1 MFTNWLKFAVFSCGL
16 VGALMLVLAVLAFLR
31 GRHKITN
38 MAGILVIITVLLG
51 VTIALSIPQY

>member
-1 MFTNWLKFAVFSCGL
+1 MFTNWLNFGVFSCGL
-16 VGALMLVLAVLAFLR
+16 LGILMLMLAVLAFLR

-38 MAGILVIITVLLG
+38 MAGVLIIIAVLLG